1 MKVSVII
8 PVYNQ
13 EKLLKRAV
21 DSIPLDEDLEVI
33 IVNDG
38 STDNT
43 RQVIESL
50 IKHPKIRGYDM
61 LVNEGVAN
69 ARNFGIEVAKGEY
82 LLMLDA
88 DDWLFKDNF
97 KKCLSLLNGTDMVYF
112 NLEINNG
119 SLMRVTNN
127 SKRGYCGATKFIRAD
142 FLGSTRYPK
151 DMRTGEDWYLNEE
164 LLEKEPT
171 EIFTD
176 LTVKHYDFPREGS
189 LYDNL
194 VKQRGKK

>member
-13 EKLLKRAV
+13 EELIKRAV
-21 DSIPLDEDLEVI
+21 NSIPLEEDLEVI
-33 IVNDG
+33 IVDDG

-43 RQVIESL
+43 WQVIEGL
-50 IKHPKIRGYDM
+50 CEHPKIRGYQM
-61 LVNEGVAN
+61 PKNEGVAN
-69 ARNFGIEVAKGEY
+69 ARNLAINAARGEY
-82 LLMLDA
+82 LFMLDA
-88 DDWLFKDNF
+88 DDYLYTDRF
-97 KKCLSLLNGTDMVYF
+97 KKCLPLLNGTDLVYF
-112 NLEINNG
+112 NLKINSG
-119 SLMRVTNN
+119 SIMRVTPN
-127 SKRGYCGATKFIRAD
+127 SKRGYCGAVKFIRAE